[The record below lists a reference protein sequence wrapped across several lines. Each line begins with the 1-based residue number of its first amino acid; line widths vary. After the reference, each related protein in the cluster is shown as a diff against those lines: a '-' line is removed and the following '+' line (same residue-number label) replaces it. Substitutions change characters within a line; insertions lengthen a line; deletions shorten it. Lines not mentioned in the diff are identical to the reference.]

1 MILTLSPRVTVTFGR
16 GPEDTVITFDWQ
28 NMPRIRRLTLEVEDE
43 VELAIEVWGEPDTE
57 FLAEMA
63 RLGFAVVV
71 RDVE

>member
-1 MILTLSPRVTVTFGR
+1 MIMTLSPRVTVTFGR
-16 GPEDTVITFDWQ
+16 NLSDTVITFDGKK
-28 NMPRIRRLTLEVEDE
+28 MPRIRRLTLEVEDE